1 VLLPDALSAV
11 ADAIRDSKGED
22 LREMADEVFKEIMEN
37 VGDREKEY
45 CLQWWEEQREA
56 LGGNLEVEHAKGK
69 GKGKDALVSR
79 L

>member
-22 LREMADEVFKEIMEN
+22 LHEMADEVFKEIMEN

-45 CLQWWEEQREA
+45 CLRWWEEQREA
-56 LGGNLEVEHAKGK
+56 LGGNLEVEYAK